1 MVQQKGENMCTPGIH
16 CNREEKEGKHD
27 GHGERKGNSA
37 KRRKIMH
44 PCDAFQQKG
53 DKERTHPWDAL

>member
-1 MVQQKGENMCTPGIH
+1 MCTPGIH